1 MAQVATALAAAS
13 GSSRCYSATAV
24 NLTVTGVLI
33 LLVSGQV
40 LVAPLVQPDP
50 ACVP

>member
-1 MAQVATALAAAS
+1 MATALAAA
-13 GSSRCYSATAV
+13 GASRRYSATAV

-33 LLVSGQV
+33 LLVIGQV
-40 LVAPLVQPDP
+40 LVAPLVPADP